1 MANLS
6 ARIGA
11 SPFLQAVTI
20 YVVFVILSLFQRA
33 GCEMFGMFGLIIFT
47 IFAPLQITSHPHFW
61 RKLGVVILCW
71 FGLAV
76 LMEPTCEA
84 LLGHKI
90 GEEAMV
96 FLLPFMLFPLVLLA
110 AVPIH
115 FLRRPR
121 KKGEGGKGIEG

>member
-6 ARIGA
+6 ARIEA
-11 SPFLQAVTI
+11 STFLQAVAI
-20 YVVFVILSLFQRA
+20 YFVFVVISLFDRP
-33 GCEMFGMFGLIIFT
+33 GCEMYGMVGLTIFT

-61 RKLGVVILCW
+61 RKLGVVMLCW
-71 FGLAV
+71 IGLFA

-84 LLGHKI
+84 LLGRKV

-96 FLLPFMLFPLVLLA
+96 FLFPFMLFPLVLLA

-115 FLRRPR
+115 LLRRPR
-121 KKGEGGKGIEG
+121 KKGDGGN